1 MYEQEGEEQIHIYV
15 DVTFKIAHLTIKMPK
30 CYLGKFSGKSL
41 GTKYLSTYDDDING
55 RNKVLLFNGEDGLS
69 LDKDDDDVKDDKL
82 WC

>member
-1 MYEQEGEEQIHIYV
+1 
-15 DVTFKIAHLTIKMPK
+15 MPK
-30 CYLGKFSGKSL
+30 CYSGKFSGKSL

-55 RNKVLLFNGEDGLS
+55 RNKVLLFIREDGLS